1 MKQPSVKSSSPT
13 ARCEHLTASGRRCRQ
28 LVAGPHEKLCFHHR
42 ALQQAKQAA
51 DLSGPL
57 LSESQGFQT
66 AQGINFALTNLYE
79 LLAADRISARRA
91 AVLAHINSLLLRTL
105 PAIDADAE
113 AGILDPTLPEKVV
126 KSEATVTANS
136 PVSAIPRTDSAA
148 ENASSWDS
156 SVPDPDPTRKPS

>member
-1 MKQPSVKSSSPT
+1 MKQSSVKSPSPT
-13 ARCEHLTASGRRCRQ
+13 ARCAHLTASGRHCRQ
-28 LVAGPHEKLCFHHR
+28 LVAGPHEELCFHHR
-42 ALQQAKQAA
+42 ALQQAKQAL

-105 PAIDADAE
+105 PAIDADNE
-113 AGILDPTLPEKVV
+113 AGITDPDISDKVV
-126 KSEATVTANS
+126 KTGVAVNAAP
-136 PVSAIPRTDSAA
+136 PVSAISSTDSAP
-148 ENASSWDS
+148 ASKWEYSI
-156 SVPDPDPTRKPS
+156 PDADHARKPS